1 MASIAAA
8 LGPTA
13 LTTPTTRSATRD
25 RRGMAA
31 TDALYRPSLHL
42 RGMDSIDIE
51 ELESPELRD
60 PVLVEGLPGVG
71 HVGKLAAEHLLEE
84 FQSTLVR
91 RVYADE
97 FPPQVE
103 VDEDGVASL
112 TCASFHAVDLSSP
125 TPTDIEDDEEAEGED
140 GTEENGESGDDENPE
155 GDALADGGTA
165 ADADED
171 ADEAGKAG
179 EDEEADEQ
187 GTVPVDRD
195 LLVLTGDHQ
204 AGTNAGHYRI
214 TEAFLDVAEE
224 FGVEEAYA
232 LGGVPTG
239 ELIEEHNVLGAVTSK
254 SMTESLSA
262 AGVEFRGDEPAG
274 GIVGVSGLMLGLGGR
289 RGHDVACLMGETSG
303 YLVDPKSAKAVL
315 EVLEAQL
322 DFQVDF
328 AALEKRAEEMEEVVG
343 KIQQMQEGGGGMGG
357 DDELRYI
364 G

>member
-1 MASIAAA
+1 
-8 LGPTA
+8 
-13 LTTPTTRSATRD
+13 
-25 RRGMAA
+25 
-31 TDALYRPSLHL
+31 
-42 RGMDSIDIE
+42 MDSIDIE
-51 ELESPELRD
+51 KLETPELRN
-60 PVLVEGLPGVG
+60 PVLIEGLPGVG

-84 FQSTLVR
+84 FESTLVR

-125 TPTDIEDDEEAEGED
+125 TPTEVEEEEDAEEEATESD
-140 GTEENGESGDDENPE
+140 GENPE
-155 GDALADGGTA
+155 GDALADGGDP
-165 ADADED
+165 DADGE
-171 ADEAGKAG
+171 EAVDD
-179 EDEEADEQ
+179 EDENEAEE
-187 GTVPVDRD
+187 TVPIDRD

-204 AGTNAGHYRI
+204 AGTNAGHYRL

-239 ELIEEHNVLGAVTSK
+239 ELIEEHNVLGAVTDK
-254 SMTESLSA
+254 AMTESLSE

-274 GIVGVSGLMLGLGGR
+274 GIVGVSGLLLGLGGR

-322 DFQVDF
+322 EFKVDF

-343 KIQQMQEGGGGMGG
+343 KIQQMQEGSGGMAG